1 MVIRFPTMYF
11 DQKELGGIPKLPARN
26 DPAEGM
32 IACSVTK
39 AGHPQ
44 ARGVV
49 GRGPLAQHLF
59 ALELC

>member
-1 MVIRFPTMYF
+1 MYF